1 MKHRASLLLLAIA
14 LLTGVATLQ
23 EVQAQGPVQAPA
35 SAAAASAS
43 GFTVL
48 QGRWVRPDGGYVITI
63 RNIDADGKL
72 EAGYANPNPL
82 PFSRA
87 ESVRSGGVLRVF
99 LELRAGGY
107 NGSTYTLEYDPS
119 NDTLKGVYFQAVAKQ
134 KFDVVFARAR

>member
-1 MKHRASLLLLAIA
+1 MKHRPSLLVAVA
-14 LLTGVATLQ
+14 LLTGVATVQ
-23 EVQAQGPVQAPA
+23 EVQAQGPVQPPA
-35 SAAAASAS
+35 SAAASVS
-43 GFTVL
+43 GFGVL

-72 EAGYANPNPL
+72 DAGYANPNPL

-87 ESVRSGGVLRVF
+87 ESVRSGGALRVF

-107 NGSTYTLEYDPS
+107 NGSTYTLEYEPAS
-119 NDTLKGVYFQAVAKQ
+119 DTLRGVYFQAVAKQ

>member
-1 MKHRASLLLLAIA
+1 MKHRPSLLVAVA
-14 LLTGVATLQ
+14 LLTGVATVQ
-23 EVQAQGPVQAPA
+23 EVQAQGPVQPPA
-35 SAAAASAS
+35 SAAASVS
-43 GFTVL
+43 GFGVL

-72 EAGYANPNPL
+72 DAGYANPNPL

-87 ESVRSGGVLRVF
+87 ESVRSGGALRVF

-107 NGSTYTLEYDPS
+107 NGSTYTLEYDLAS
-119 NDTLKGVYFQAVAKQ
+119 DTLKGVYFQAVAKQ